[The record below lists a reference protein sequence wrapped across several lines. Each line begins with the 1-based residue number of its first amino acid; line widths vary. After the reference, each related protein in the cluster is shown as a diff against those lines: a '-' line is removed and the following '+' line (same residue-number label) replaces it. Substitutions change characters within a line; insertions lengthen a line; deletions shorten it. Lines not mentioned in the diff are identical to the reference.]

1 MTPTQIELHN
11 KHKARLQ
18 RIAQA
23 AARLNPKTDS
33 EFSAALNAVE
43 EPTEAKAATP
53 KDKWAEYQIE
63 KHKPLWFSITR
74 HIKVSRLNG
83 PNIRAIQRATCDV
96 YGVDLHDL
104 LSERRSDEIVLPRH
118 VSMYLAKKLTG
129 LSSTR
134 IARATGNRDH
144 TTALHAFR
152 KIENLIKTDDELA
165 AHVAMIRERFD
176 ETVNRRNDAEDPAM
190 VSQETIRVP
199 ASSEGRGALHQI
211 QAPD

>member
-1 MTPTQIELHN
+1 MLTELAKQHN
-11 KHKARLQ
+11 EHKARLQ
-18 RIAQA
+18 RIAAA
-23 AARLNPKTDS
+23 AARANPKTDS

-43 EPTEAKAATP
+43 EPVKAEAP
-53 KDKWAEYQIE
+53 KDKWAEFQIE

-74 HIKVSRLNG
+74 HVKVSRLKG

-104 LSERRSDEIVLPRH
+104 LSARRSDEIVLPRQ

-134 IARATGNRDH
+134 IARATGDRDH

-165 AHVAMIRERFD
+165 AHVAMIRERLN
-176 ETVNRRNDAEDPAM
+176 ETANRRNDAEDTTLVA
-190 VSQETIRVP
+190 QEAIRAS
-199 ASSEGRGALHQI
+199 ASSERRRALHQV
-211 QAPD
+211 QASD

>member
-1 MTPTQIELHN
+1 MTPTQIELLN
-11 KHKARLQ
+11 ARKARLQ

-23 AARLNPKTDS
+23 AARINPKTDS

-43 EPTEAKAATP
+43 EPTEAGEATP

-74 HIKVSRLNG
+74 HVKVSHLKG
-83 PNIRAIQRATCDV
+83 PNIKAIQRATCDV
-96 YGVDLHDL
+96 YGVDLNDL

-165 AHVAMIRERFD
+165 AHVAMIRERLN
-176 ETVNRRNDAEDPAM
+176 ETVNRRNDASNTEMA
-190 VSQETIRVP
+190 SQETARLP
-199 ASSEGRGALHQI
+199 CGADSAGKAAI
-211 QAPD
+211 CSAR

>member
-11 KHKARLQ
+11 ARKARLQ
-18 RIAQA
+18 RIAAA

-43 EPTEAKAATP
+43 ETAEVKVESH

-74 HIKVSRLNG
+74 HIKVSRLKG

-165 AHVAMIRERFD
+165 SHVAMIRERLN
-176 ETVNRRNDAEDPAM
+176 ETANRRNDAQDSSL
-190 VSQETIRVP
+190 VSQEAAR
-199 ASSEGRGALHQI
+199 SSSRIDSSGAAEI
-211 QAPD
+211 SATG